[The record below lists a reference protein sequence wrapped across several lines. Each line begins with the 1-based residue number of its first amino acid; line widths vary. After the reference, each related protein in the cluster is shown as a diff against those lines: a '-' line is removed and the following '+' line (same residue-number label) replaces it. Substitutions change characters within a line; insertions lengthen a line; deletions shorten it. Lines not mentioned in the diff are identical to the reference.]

1 MSDAGVLFPDTAAAA
16 AAYLDSVLSVAV
28 VTHVPNP
35 RPDEFVTLRRTG
47 GPRETLVSDGAQI
60 TVESW
65 GPDDETA
72 HDNAQTARAYLHA
85 AAGTVIEGV
94 QFYRVDELAGPVN
107 LPDPESAQSRF
118 TFTVIVGA
126 RGAAL

>member
-1 MSDAGVLFPDTAAAA
+1 MSDAAVLFPDTVGAA
-16 AAYLDSVLSVAV
+16 AAYLNDIMGPPV

-35 RPDEFVTLRRTG
+35 RPDSFITLRRTG

-85 AAGTVIEGV
+85 VAGTVVEDV

-118 TFTVIVGA
+118 TFTVVVGA
-126 RGAAL
+126 RGTAL